1 MFNWLQ
7 TPQKTT
13 TKAPPTPKI
22 VPIKIP
28 SSQKVELTKTPNEK
42 LIEFLEKRELKAQ
55 ADNLKKRCYIA
66 LS

>member
-1 MFNWLQ
+1 MASNS
-7 TPQKTT
+7 TKTT

-22 VPIKIP
+22 VPTKIP
-28 SSQKVELTKTPNEK
+28 YSQKVELTKTPNEK